1 MKKPA
6 KKAMG
11 GMMGRAKP
19 MPAAASGLA
28 RAASPMAKRMP
39 FKKGGKAKK
48 C

>member
-11 GMMGRAKP
+11 GMMPIKP
-19 MPAAASGLA
+19 KK
-28 RAASPMAKRMP
+28 SPMAMP
-39 FKKGGKAKK
+39 MMPKGKTAMPAFKKGGKAKG